1 VPLRYN
7 EGTDIELVT
16 DRPSRPEFEVSMT
29 AVSLATIRQAHE
41 RIRPHVHRTPVLSS
55 TLLNQLVGAELL
67 FKCENFQKVGAFKA
81 RGACNAVFSLREE
94 QAGRG
99 VVTHSSGN
107 HGAALAWAARKR
119 GIPATVVVPENAPAP
134 KKRAI
139 VGYGAR
145 VVECAATVKAREET
159 TRRLVEAHRLE
170 LVHPYDDDRVIA
182 GQGTA
187 ALELL
192 EDAGPLDVVVAPTG
206 GGGLLSGTALCV
218 HGMRPGVA
226 VYGAEPRGADDAHR
240 SFTSGVLVREATPY
254 TVCDGLRTTLSDRT
268 FAVIRGHVRGIAL
281 AGDDATVRAMRLIWE
296 YLKIVV
302 EPSGCPPLGAVLE
315 GTLDVRGKRVGV
327 ILTGGNVDLEKLPWH
342 R

>member
-1 VPLRYN
+1 
-7 EGTDIELVT
+7 
-16 DRPSRPEFEVSMT
+16 MT
-29 AVSLATIRQAHE
+29 AVTLTTIRQAHE
-41 RIRPHVHRTPVLSS
+41 RIRSHIHRTPVLSS
-55 TLLNQLVGAELL
+55 TLLNELVGAELL

-81 RGACNAVFSLREE
+81 RGACNAVFSLSEE
-94 QAGRG
+94 QAARG

-119 GIPATVVVPENAPAP
+119 GIPATVVVPENAPPP

-145 VVECAATVKAREET
+145 VVECAATVQAREET
-159 TRRLVEAHRLE
+159 TRRLIEQYGLE

-187 ALELL
+187 AVELL
-192 EDAGPLDVVVAPTG
+192 EVADRLDVVIAPTG
-206 GGGLLSGTALCV
+206 GGGLLSGTALAV
-218 HGMRPGVA
+218 HGLRPEVA
-226 VYGAEPRGADDAHR
+226 VYGAEPRGADDAYR
-240 SFTSGVLVREATPY
+240 SYTTGVLVRQATPN

-268 FAVIRGHVRGIAL
+268 FAILREHVRGIAL
-281 AGDDATVRAMRLIWE
+281 AGDDAVVRAMRLIWE

-302 EPSGCPPLGAVLE
+302 EPSSCPPLGAILE
-315 GTLDVRGKRVGV
+315 GTLDVRGQRVGI
-327 ILTGGNVDLEKLPWH
+327 ILTGGNVDLERLPWQ